1 MRQMSRNVA
10 SRRQPSAASKAYR
23 ADQTVV
29 DVTALVTGLPEVP
42 EPSLDPFL
50 DAAAQSFALYGI
62 AHSSVPDIARLMG
75 VSRATVY
82 RRIGTVESAVRL
94 LIARELNMIL
104 TEAAS
109 RLSGRMAGPD
119 EIIDVL
125 VWISGYAKDHG
136 VLQTV
141 LRSDAEMIG
150 PLLTQHFSAMVSRAS
165 ESVRPL
171 LSAAMDSGLIARRD
185 PAMIADWLARLLIS
199 IGLAPPEVELKQFFD
214 QVVRPVLEAP
224 AMARRRT

>member
-1 MRQMSRNVA
+1 MSRNVA
-10 SRRQPSAASKAYR
+10 TRRQSSIAAKAYG
-23 ADQTVV
+23 ADQEIV
-29 DVTALVTGLPEVP
+29 DVAALVTGLPDVP

-50 DAAAQSFALYGI
+50 DAASQSFALYGI
-62 AHSSVPDIARLMG
+62 AHSSVPDIARQMG

-125 VWISGYAKDHG
+125 VWIGEYARDHG

-150 PLLTQHFSAMVSRAS
+150 PLLTHHFSAMVNRAS

-199 IGLAPPEVELKQFFD
+199 IALAPPDVGLKQFFD
-214 QVVRPVLEAP
+214 QVARPVLVSP
-224 AMARRRT
+224 AKARRRT

>member
-1 MRQMSRNVA
+1 MSRNVA
-10 SRRQPSAASKAYR
+10 AKRKPRVAARPYDT
-23 ADQTVV
+23 DQGVV
-29 DVTALVTGLPEVP
+29 DVSALFEGLPDAP

-62 AHSSVPDIARLMG
+62 AHSSVPDIAKQMG

-94 LIARELNMIL
+94 LLARELNTIL
-104 TEAAS
+104 SEAAT
-109 RLSGRMAGPD
+109 RLSSRSVGPG
-119 EIIDVL
+119 EVIDVL
-125 VWISGYAKDHG
+125 VWIAEYARDHG

-141 LRSDAEMIG
+141 LRSDAELIG
-150 PLLTQHFSAMVSRAS
+150 PFLTQNFSAMVSRAS

-171 LSAAMDSGLIARRD
+171 LSAAMDSELIARRD

-199 IGLAPPEVELKQFFD
+199 IGLAPPEVELRRFFD
-214 QVVRPVLEAP
+214 QVVRPVLEPQAK
-224 AMARRRT
+224 ARRVRT

>member
-1 MRQMSRNVA
+1 MSRTVA
-10 SRRQPSAASKAYR
+10 TKRQPSIAAETYGAEQ
-23 ADQTVV
+23 DVV
-29 DVTALVTGLPEVP
+29 DVTALVTGLPDVP
-42 EPSLDPFL
+42 DSSLDPFL
-50 DAAAQSFALYGI
+50 DAAAQSFALYGL
-62 AHSSVPDIARLMG
+62 AHSSAPDIARQMG

-94 LIARELNMIL
+94 LIARELNVIL

-109 RLSGRMAGPD
+109 RLSGRMAGPE

-125 VWISGYAKDHG
+125 VWISEYARDHG
-136 VLQTV
+136 VLQAV

-150 PLLTQHFSAMVSRAS
+150 PFLTQNFSAMVTRAS

-185 PAMIADWLARLLIS
+185 PVMIADWLARLLIS
-199 IGLAPPEVELKQFFD
+199 IGLAPPAVELRQFFE
-214 QVVRPVLEAP
+214 QVVGPVLEPRAK
-224 AMARRRT
+224 AKRRRT

>member
-1 MRQMSRNVA
+1 MSRIVA
-10 SRRQPSAASKAYR
+10 SRSQTTAAIKTSSAGR
-23 ADQTVV
+23 DVV

-50 DAAAQSFALYGI
+50 DAVAQVFARYGI
-62 AHSSVPDIARLMG
+62 SHSSVPDVARLMG

-82 RRIGTVESAVRL
+82 RRIGTIDSAVRL
-94 LIARELNMIL
+94 LIARELNTIL
-104 TEAAS
+104 SEVAS

-125 VWISGYAKDHG
+125 VWIGEYSRDHG

-150 PLLTQHFSAMVSRAS
+150 PLLTQHFSAMVGRVS

-199 IGLAPPEVELKQFFD
+199 IGVAPPGVELKQFFD
-214 QVVRPVLEAP
+214 QVVRPVLEP
-224 AMARRRT
+224 PSETRRCP